1 MKMGREPKERGETI
15 RRDIIRLMME
25 GPVTPYD
32 ISGELGISEREAA
45 DHLTHALVTA
55 RRKYRVEVTPALCGS
70 CGFTF
75 TERKKVKRPSRC
87 PKCKNGRIES
97 ARYHII
103 K

>member
-1 MKMGREPKERGETI
+1 MGREPKEREETI

-45 DHLTHALVTA
+45 DHLAHALVTA
-55 RRKYRVEVTPALCGS
+55 KRKYRVEVTPALCGS
-70 CGFTF
+70 CGFAF

-97 ARYHII
+97 ARYSIAGE
-103 K
+103 